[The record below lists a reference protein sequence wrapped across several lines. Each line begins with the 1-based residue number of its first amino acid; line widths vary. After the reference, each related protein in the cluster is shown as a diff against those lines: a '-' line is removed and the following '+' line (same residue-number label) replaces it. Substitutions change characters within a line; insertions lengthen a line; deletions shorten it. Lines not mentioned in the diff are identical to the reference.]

1 MTLYD
6 RAVKDNTRILTRA
19 DGFSVPVVF
28 LSPTGASYST
38 RGFFIDVALDLD
50 ANGMPVVAR
59 KCAFS
64 FSRYAAVNTDLFPT
78 ENPVDTAGA
87 WQATFTNSIGDA
99 NTWIVDKPMPDKTL
113 GMYTVILKRKTTR
126 TVA

>member
-6 RAVKDNTRILTRA
+6 RAVKDNTRILCSES
-19 DGFSVPVVF
+19 GFSIPVVF

-64 FSRYAAVNTDLFPT
+64 FSKYDKDNTDLFPT
-78 ENPVDTAGA
+78 ENPVDTAGT
-87 WQATFTNSIGDA
+87 WQATFTNSIGEA

-113 GMYTVILKRKTTR
+113 AMYTVILKKKSTR